1 MPVQSKLFA
10 YDHALEACSKR
21 DSGQIVPGA
30 QGDHVSRLQTALF
43 LLDCASVAS
52 SELQSQTFGPSTAAA
67 VLRYKRSRNIINRV
81 YPTHSDSIVGRA
93 TLAAIDREVAAIELH
108 VVSSP
113 EMAHNVAC
121 A

>member
-1 MPVQSKLFA
+1 MSLQSKLFA

-43 LLDCASVAS
+43 LLDGAPVAS
-52 SELQSQTFGPSTAAA
+52 SELQSQTYGPSTAAA
-67 VLRYKRSRNIINRV
+67 ILRYKRSRNIINSV
-81 YPTHSDSIVGRA
+81 FPTRADSIVGRG

-108 VVSSP
+108 VSLP
-113 EMAHNVAC
+113 ELAHNVAC